1 MVMIMTT
8 IMREKDMQATPTS
21 APVMPTRQEYRDGM
35 NKLRARLNCPVL
47 SPDDQ
52 AIADE
57 LREFDWDSQ
66 SRNGTQALPLWPE
79 QDTPAKRP
87 TVDDYLKKQYQANM
101 MARYPEFE
109 RRTDTDVA
117 AIKQALDQMYVFNII
132 VVMAVVFAL
141 VIAVFAWLI

>member
-1 MVMIMTT
+1 
-8 IMREKDMQATPTS
+8 
-21 APVMPTRQEYRDGM
+21 
-35 NKLRARLNCPVL
+35 
-47 SPDDQ
+47 
-52 AIADE
+52 
-57 LREFDWDSQ
+57 
-66 SRNGTQALPLWPE
+66 
-79 QDTPAKRP
+79 
-87 TVDDYLKKQYQANM
+87 M